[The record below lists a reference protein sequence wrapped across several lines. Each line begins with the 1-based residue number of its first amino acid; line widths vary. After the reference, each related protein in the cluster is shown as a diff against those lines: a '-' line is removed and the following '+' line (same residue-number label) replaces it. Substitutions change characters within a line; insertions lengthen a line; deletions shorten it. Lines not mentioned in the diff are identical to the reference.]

1 MTISELP
8 KFPVV
13 RRDLSLLLDKEVTFA
28 ELEQVARKAEK
39 KLLKGVSLFDVYEG
53 KNLPAGKK
61 SYALSFI
68 LQDTERTMSD
78 KQIEAIMEKIQKSLL
93 DTFAASLR

>member
-1 MTISELP
+1 M
-8 KFPVV
+8 

-39 KLLKGVSLFDVYEG
+39 KLLKSVSLFDVYEG
-53 KNLPAGKK
+53 KNLPVGKK
-61 SYALSFI
+61 SYALSFF

>member
-28 ELEQVARKAEK
+28 ELGQVAGKAEK
-39 KLLKGVSLFDVYEG
+39 KLLKSVSLFDVYEG

-61 SYALSFI
+61 SYALSFF